1 MTGSLQHRMMVSQ
14 PWELSLGELV
24 TRLTWVY
31 ADPIQVAPE
40 ARAAPD

>member
-1 MTGSLQHRMMVSQ
+1 MTVSLQHRVMVSQ
-14 PWELSLGELV
+14 SWELSLGEIV

-40 ARAAPD
+40 ARAALD